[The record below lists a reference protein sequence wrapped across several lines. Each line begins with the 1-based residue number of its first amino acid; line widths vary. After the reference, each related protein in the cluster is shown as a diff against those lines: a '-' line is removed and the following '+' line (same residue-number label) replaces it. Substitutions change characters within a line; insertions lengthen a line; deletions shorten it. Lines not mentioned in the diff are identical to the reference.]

1 MGHAIQAFLKSDAAG
16 ETVPAIAELHR
27 GAFNPLNTVIYK
39 ALKCV
44 ENNYCGVSGCG
55 TYQEFTLAALQEAL
69 GDIAGEEDLR
79 PEIDFLN
86 DCIDADDE
94 SGFVIHFF

>member
-1 MGHAIQAFLKSDAAG
+1 MGHDIRAYLKSDQ
-16 ETVPAIAELHR
+16 EVDIAYMGR

-39 ALKCV
+39 SLKCTDK
-44 ENNYCGVSGCG
+44 NYCGVSGCG
-55 TYQEFTLAALQEAL
+55 TKQEFTVENLKEAL

-79 PEIDFLN
+79 PEITFLE
-86 DCIDADDE
+86 DCIDADDG